1 MKARISGA
9 IALLLFVA
17 HPSFAQDAAPLPQLP
32 PSSEPADPPPT
43 VSPAPS
49 SAPLPPLRMRGE
61 PGEYEYVER
70 PAPVHAP
77 KYSLWTGARIGAIGF
92 LNSFYVNE
100 VGAQETTGGFVK
112 PGVSGQLDLGAR
124 LAYRYIPYA
133 FFERSILGA
142 GRHFEN
148 TSTSAWSNYFGI
160 GFRYLLGDPHTVAFA
175 SDLSVGYR
183 EVSVSN
189 STGTYTMSTIEYF
202 KLGLGADIRL
212 SNMITLSPMA
222 TISTGVMTD
231 ASGSILYSDSPVV
244 GQNIPLTHPTY
255 QNGTSINNQT
265 GYLVLGVGVAA
276 HFDLF
281 GSSPPY

>member
-1 MKARISGA
+1 
-9 IALLLFVA
+9 
-17 HPSFAQDAAPLPQLP
+17 
-32 PSSEPADPPPT
+32 
-43 VSPAPS
+43 
-49 SAPLPPLRMRGE
+49 MRGA
-61 PGEYEYVER
+61 PGEYEYAER

-77 KYSLWTGARIGAIGF
+77 KYSMWTGARIGAIGF
-92 LNSFYVNE
+92 LNSFYINE
-100 VGAQETTGGFVK
+100 VGDQETTGGFVK

-124 LAYRYIPYA
+124 LAYRYIPYV

-148 TSTSAWSNYFGI
+148 TSTSAASNYFGL

-202 KLGLGADIRL
+202 KLGLGADVRL
-212 SNMITLSPMA
+212 SNMLTLSPMA

-231 ASGSILYSDSPVV
+231 ASGSILYSDSPVA

-255 QNGTSINNQT
+255 QSGTSINNQA
-265 GYLVLGVGVAA
+265 GYLVLGIGVGV